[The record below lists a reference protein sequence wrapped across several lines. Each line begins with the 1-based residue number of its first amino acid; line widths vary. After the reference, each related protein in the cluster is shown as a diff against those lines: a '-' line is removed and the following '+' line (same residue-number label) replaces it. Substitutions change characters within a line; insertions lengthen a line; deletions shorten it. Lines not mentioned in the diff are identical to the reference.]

1 MTKML
6 YGGATVP
13 FDTELPDPN
22 NNIDVGKLSRSAL
35 VDRVGLDLEGASILL
50 GPVAR
55 KFHGLSGESERIG
68 MRTFLECYD
77 PDARTGLIELIE
89 KLAGEGRPF
98 HFTARLAAPAGAF
111 VHGFLAPAPAGNK
124 NGGWSGMLVM
134 SRQEAAVPILDAV
147 N

>member
-13 FDTELPDPN
+13 FDTEHADPN
-22 NNIDVGKLSRSAL
+22 NTIDIRQLSRSAL
-35 VDRVGLDLEGASILL
+35 VDRFGLDLEDASILL

-55 KFHGLSGESERIG
+55 KFHGLSGDNERIG

-77 PDARTGLIELIE
+77 PDARAGLVDLIER
-89 KLAGEGRPF
+89 LAGEGRPF
-98 HFTARLAAPAGAF
+98 HFTARLAKPAGAF
-111 VHGFLAPAPAGNK
+111 VHGFLAPATAGK
-124 NGGWSGMLVM
+124 GDSGWSGMLVM
-134 SRQEAAVPILDAV
+134 SRQEAAVPIIHAV

>member
-13 FDTELPDPN
+13 FDTELADPN
-22 NNIDVGKLSRSAL
+22 NNINIRQLSRSAL
-35 VDRVGLDLEGASILL
+35 VDRFGLDLEDASILL

-55 KFHGLSGESERIG
+55 KFHGLSGDKERIG
-68 MRTFLECYD
+68 IRTFLECYD
-77 PDARTGLIELIE
+77 PDARTGLIDLIE

-111 VHGFLAPAPAGNK
+111 VHGFLAPAAAGNED
-124 NGGWSGMLVM
+124 GGWSGMLVM
-134 SRQEAAVPILDAV
+134 SRQEAAVPILGLV

>member
-13 FDTELPDPN
+13 FDTGRADPN
-22 NNIDVGKLSRSAL
+22 TNIDIRQLSRSAL
-35 VDRVGLDLEGASILL
+35 VDRFGLDLENASILL

-55 KFHGLSGESERIG
+55 KFHGLSGCNERIG

-77 PDARTGLIELIE
+77 PDARAGLVDLIE
-89 KLAGEGRPF
+89 KLAGEGRSF
-98 HFTARLAAPAGAF
+98 HFTARLSSPAGAF
-111 VHGFLAPAPAGNK
+111 VHGFLAPASAGNGD
-124 NGGWSGMLVM
+124 GGWSGMLVM
-134 SRQEAAVPILDAV
+134 SRQEAAVPIIGAV